1 MIRWPVTL
9 FLLLVSL
16 VLPTGAQTNG
26 ANTPGQSPSTAAP
39 PQSAN
44 NPAPIPPKK
53 AWTNDDLAGASG
65 KATAASDKS
74 NQKYPLS
81 KAPDPA
87 TVDRIRKSLE
97 KLEGQVEDVDKQMAI
112 YKDFLKGEPVS
123 TDNYDVNKGFSRIPV
138 EQQMLAL
145 EKKKKD
151 LESQIDALDEEAR
164 KKGIDPGLLRTKE

>member
-1 MIRWPVTL
+1 MKRWLVTL
-9 FLLLVSL
+9 FLLQVSL
-16 VLPTGAQTNG
+16 VLPCGAQTSG

-39 PQSAN
+39 PETAS
-44 NPAPIPPKK
+44 NPAPTTPKK
-53 AWTNDDLAGASG
+53 VWTNDDLGGAKG
-65 KATAASDKS
+65 KTSAAHDKDS
-74 NQKYPLS
+74 QKYPLS

-87 TVDRIRKSLE
+87 TVDRIRKSLQ
-97 KLEGQVEDVDKQMAI
+97 KLEGQVDDIDKQMAL

-151 LESQIDALDEEAR
+151 LETQIDALYEEAR
-164 KKGIDPGLLRTKE
+164 KKGIDPGLLRPTE

>member
-9 FLLLVSL
+9 FLLLVSF

-26 ANTPGQSPSTAAP
+26 ANTSGQSPSTATP
-39 PQSAN
+39 PQTAS
-44 NPAPIPPKK
+44 NPAPSPPKK
-53 AWTNDDLAGASG
+53 VWTNDDLGGASG
-65 KATAASDKS
+65 KAPAAGDKS

-97 KLEGQVEDVDKQMAI
+97 KLEGQVEDIDKQMAV
-112 YKDFLKGEPVS
+112 YRDFLKGEPVS

-151 LESQIDALDEEAR
+151 LETQIDALDEEAR

>member
-9 FLLLVSL
+9 LLLLVSL

-26 ANTPGQSPSTAAP
+26 ANTSGQSPNTAAP
-39 PQSAN
+39 PQTAS
-44 NPAPIPPKK
+44 NPAPNPPKK
-53 AWTNDDLAGASG
+53 VWTNDDLGGASG
-65 KATAASDKS
+65 KTSAASDKNS
-74 NQKYPLS
+74 QKYPLS

-87 TVDRIRKSLE
+87 TVDRIRKSME
-97 KLEGQVEDVDKQMAI
+97 KLEGQVEDIEKQMAV
-112 YKDFLKGEPVS
+112 YRNFLKGEPVS

-138 EQQMLAL
+138 EQQLLAL

-151 LESQIDALDEEAR
+151 LETQIDALDEEAR